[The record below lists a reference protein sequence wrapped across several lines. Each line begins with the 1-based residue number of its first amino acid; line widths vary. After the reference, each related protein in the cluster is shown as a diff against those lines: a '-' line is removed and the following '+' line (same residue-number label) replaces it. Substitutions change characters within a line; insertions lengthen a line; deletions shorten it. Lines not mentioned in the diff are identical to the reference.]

1 MIPLT
6 PDQVRAKRAEAQQL
20 AVTFHVGKN
29 GVNEAAV
36 AELLAQLKKHKLVKA
51 RLLPAATAGGA
62 EDKGQAQALADAV
75 GAHLVEVRGHT
86 AVYWR
91 G

>member
-20 AVTFHVGKN
+20 AVTLHVGKN
-29 GVNEAAV
+29 GVTEQAV

-51 RLLPAATAGGA
+51 RLLPAATSGGTGDHA
-62 EDKGQAQALADAV
+62 QAQALADAV
-75 GAHLVEVRGHT
+75 GAQLVEVRGHT

>member
-1 MIPLT
+1 MIQLT

-20 AVTFHVGKN
+20 AVSFHVGKN

-36 AELLAQLKKHKLVKA
+36 AELLTQLKKHKLVKA
-51 RLLPAATAGGA
+51 RLLPSATAGGA
-62 EDKGQAQALADAV
+62 DDRGQAQALADAV
-75 GAHLVEVRGHT
+75 GAQLIEVRGHT

>member
-6 PDQVRAKRAEAQQL
+6 PDQVRAKRAAAHHL
-20 AVTFHVGKN
+20 AVTFHVGKH
-29 GVNEAAV
+29 GINEAAV
-36 AELLAQLKKHKLVKA
+36 SELLAQLKKHKLVKA
-51 RLLPAATAGGA
+51 RLLPSATAGGT

-75 GAHLVEVRGHT
+75 GAQLIEVRGHT

>member
-1 MIPLT
+1 MIQLN
-6 PDQVRAKRAEAQQL
+6 PDQVRAKRAEAQSL

-29 GVNEAAV
+29 GINEAAV
-36 AELLAQLKKHKLVKA
+36 AELLAQLKRHKLVKA
-51 RLLPAATAGGA
+51 RLLPSATEGGA
-62 EDKGQAQALADAV
+62 GDKDQAAALAEAV
-75 GAHLVEVRGHT
+75 GAQLIEVRGHT

>member
-1 MIPLT
+1 MIQLT
-6 PDQVRAKRAEAQQL
+6 PDQVRAKRADAQKL

-51 RLLPAATAGGA
+51 RLLPAATGGGA
-62 EDKGQAQALADAV
+62 EDKGQAESLAAAV
-75 GAHLVEVRGHT
+75 GAQLIEVRGHT

>member
-20 AVTFHVGKN
+20 AVTVHVGKN
-29 GVNEAAV
+29 GVEAAA

-51 RLLPAATAGGA
+51 RLLPSATEGGA
-62 EDKGQAQALADAV
+62 GDKGQAEALAAAV
-75 GAHLVEVRGHT
+75 GAQLVEVRGHT

>member
-1 MIPLT
+1 MIQLN
-6 PDQVRAKRAEAQQL
+6 PDQVRAKRAEAQAL

-36 AELLAQLKKHKLVKA
+36 AELLTQLKKHKLVKA
-51 RLLPAATAGGA
+51 RLLPSATEGGTGDKEQA
-62 EDKGQAQALADAV
+62 EALAVAV
-75 GAHLVEVRGHT
+75 GAQLIEVRGHT
-86 AVYWR
+86 AVFWR